1 MEVIILTE
9 EAKAARRIYEK
20 QWRAKN
26 PEKVR
31 ARYERY
37 WQKKAAE
44 LQLAEDKAEHA
55 ESNHALPSL
64 GEENEP

>member
-1 MEVIILTE
+1 MTE

-20 QWRAKN
+20 QWRAMN
-26 PEKVR
+26 PDKVR
-31 ARYERY
+31 ARNDRY

-44 LQLAEDKAEHA
+44 LQLAGDKAEHA
-55 ESNHALPSL
+55 ESNRAVPGL